1 MRLDNRLLMI
11 LLLMF
16 VYIYGSQIL
25 GWQFDYNKLLAI
37 FLFGLLTQTLFC
49 LAFKIPVNASISTII
64 TTMLLG
70 LLIRT
75 EFIFICGML
84 SFFAVSSKYIFQYEG
99 KHLFNP
105 ANFGLV
111 FMMLFTKQAF
121 ITTLR
126 LDVFLLV
133 VVVLGILLILY
144 RSNVKKVDILLF
156 YFVIHYILTFI
167 FSLFDIVI
175 NNVDWKDLWFVIYAL
190 ILLADPLSSPNSR
203 IGRLIWV
210 FTIVLCTFVLSS
222 LFMVTYA
229 SFFALAIAGILMPL
243 VDKIFKKETRFSW
256 DSVYKRPLHS
266 NDTNYQASLH

>member
-1 MRLDNRLLMI
+1 MI

-203 IGRLIWV
+203 IGRLLWV